1 MKNASEAH
9 DIDSIFMEVPESMLV
24 NPIEILDARE
34 LFLLFWVILVIITA
48 ILSFILYLI
57 LITFIG
63 ILKIINEFQPVN
75 IIFLIFRVRIKWNF
89 DTKWAI
95 NTIWFAISVIN
106 IFISILFVTLLI
118 LTSARTICTCASNID
133 CENRCDDKEDQE
145 KQQDSSTT
153 LQNRWGYS
161 FKIDFVSNLRR
172 WLHYCL
178 FEWIHVVEYI
188 RDSIEVRESRDK
200 LVVDLRVVGWN
211 QPKVEDLEN

>member
-145 KQQDSSTT
+145 K
-153 LQNRWGYS
+153 
-161 FKIDFVSNLRR
+161 
-172 WLHYCL
+172 
-178 FEWIHVVEYI
+178 
-188 RDSIEVRESRDK
+188 
-200 LVVDLRVVGWN
+200 
-211 QPKVEDLEN
+211 